1 VVKAA
6 PDGYTLLAAS
16 SGPISIMPVLQKTPY
31 DPLKDLA
38 PVSLI
43 AKGAFALVTAKRSAA
58 LPDVPTLAEAADLPD
73 YDAAAWIGFAAP
85 PGTPR
90 EMLVRLAGE
99 IQKPVAGDDLKERYI
114 PSGWTPYRPRLTRWR
129 SCGASRTATPR
140 SSGTRTSRS
149 SSSRNGARRRSSP
162 RSRRS

>member
-1 VVKAA
+1 MAARSGLQYSRVGLSTSNSLAHAQPFVAAEAAGAGRQIGAEAVVKAA

-43 AKGAFALVTAKRSAA
+43 ANGAFALVTAKRSAA
-58 LPDVPTLAEAADLPD
+58 LPDVPTLAEAVDLPD

-90 EMLVRLAGE
+90 EML
-99 IQKPVAGDDLKERYI
+99 
-114 PSGWTPYRPRLTRWR
+114 
-129 SCGASRTATPR
+129 GASPAR
-140 SSGTRTSRS
+140 S
-149 SSSRNGARRRSSP
+149 RRRSP
-162 RSRRS
+162 ATT